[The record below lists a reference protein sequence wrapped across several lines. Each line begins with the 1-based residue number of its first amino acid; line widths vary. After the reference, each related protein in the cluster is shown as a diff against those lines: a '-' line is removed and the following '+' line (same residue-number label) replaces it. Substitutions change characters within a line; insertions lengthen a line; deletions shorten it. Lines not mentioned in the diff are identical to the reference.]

1 MIIAL
6 SVSVGILLIFQF
18 VFILTR
24 VIYFWKNNQSDLP
37 SDFPFVSVLIAARNE
52 ETQLPQL
59 FESLEKLDYSDEKI
73 MFLFANDQSTDRTEK
88 LLEDWCGKKSNR
100 KFITISDSE
109 IRKYHP
115 NGKANAL
122 AILGDY
128 AKGDFLFF
136 TDADCEVN
144 PNWIKA
150 GVAAFG
156 PKIGLVIGITQV
168 SGRDFFGRF
177 QTLDWLN
184 TLGLVKV
191 ASDLGLR
198 TTGLG
203 NNMVIEKSA
212 YIKSGGFKNLPD
224 TLTEDLEISKS
235 IANSGFKISH
245 QISSGMLTKT
255 KQEDSIKSLL
265 QQRKRWFSGV
275 ITLPFFWLILLSLQ
289 FFYLPAVLVLVV
301 HNILFGVGVF
311 LVKTFLQ
318 GVFLGE
324 VASRAGMKLKWNYLI
339 GFDFYF
345 FLINALTILY
355 YFWPSK
361 IRWKSRDYS

>member
-1 MIIAL
+1 MIISIVIL
-6 SVSVGILLIFQF
+6 IGILLIFQF
-18 VFILTR
+18 VAILIR
-24 VIYFWKNNQSDLP
+24 VTYFWKDHQESLP
-37 SDFPFVSVLIAARNE
+37 SDLPFVSVLIAARNE
-52 ETQLPQL
+52 EYLLPNL
-59 FESLEKLDYSDEKI
+59 FKSLEKLDYPEEKI
-73 MFLFANDQSTDRTEK
+73 MFLFANDQSTDHTEK
-88 LLEDWCGKKSNR
+88 LMEDWCGKKSNR

-109 IRKYHP
+109 IKKYHP

-122 AILGDY
+122 VILGEI

-144 PNWIKA
+144 PVWIKA
-150 GVAAFG
+150 GIAAFG
-156 PKIGLVIGITQV
+156 QNTGLVIGITQV
-168 SGRDFFGRF
+168 AGKDFFGRL
-177 QTLDWLN
+177 QALDWLN
-184 TLGLVKV
+184 ILGFVKV
-191 ASDLGLR
+191 ASDLGLQ

-212 YIKSGGFKNLPD
+212 YIKSGGFKNLPA
-224 TLTEDLEISKS
+224 TMTEDLGISK
-235 IANSGFKISH
+235 AISEADFEIVH
-245 QISSGMLTKT
+245 QISPEMLTKT

-289 FFYLPAVLVLVV
+289 FFYLPAVIVLLV
-301 HNILFGVGVF
+301 HNLALG
-311 LVKTFLQ
+311 LVIFTIKTLLQ
-318 GVFLGE
+318 GVFLGKIS
-324 VASRAGMKLKWNYLI
+324 SRGGIKLKWGYL
-339 GFDFYF
+339 FLYDFYF

>member
-1 MIIAL
+1 MIIVL

-18 VFILTR
+18 VFILIR
-24 VIYFWKNNQSDLP
+24 VNYFWKDHQSDLP
-37 SDFPFVSVLIAARNE
+37 SDLPFVSVLIAARNE
-52 ETQLPQL
+52 EIQLPKL
-59 FESLEKLDYSDEKI
+59 LESLEKLEYPDEKI
-73 MFLFANDQSTDRTEK
+73 TFLFANDQSTDKTEK

-128 AKGDFLFF
+128 ARGDFLFF

-144 PNWIKA
+144 PAWIKT
-150 GVAAFG
+150 GIAAFD

-168 SGRDFFGRF
+168 SGEDSFGKF

-212 YIKSGGFKNLPD
+212 YLKSGGFKNLPAS
-224 TLTEDLEISKS
+224 LTEDLEISKS
-235 IANSGFKISH
+235 ISNAGYKISH
-245 QISSGMLTKT
+245 QISPGMLTKT

-289 FFYLPAVLVLVV
+289 FFYLPAVMILVV
-301 HNILFGVGVF
+301 HNVAFGLGVF
-311 LVKTFLQ
+311 LMKTLLQ
-318 GVFLGE
+318 GVFLRE
-324 VASRAGMKLKWNYLI
+324 VSTRAGMKLKWNYLI